1 MSSSKLIRRGGPAA
15 LLGGLLFVV
24 YAAGFSLVAAYN
36 PALEDSSVGHAIYH
50 VFNVPPNALM
60 FIGIIGLYLY
70 LRQSSGRFGIMGK
83 IGFYICAVVFAL
95 TAIGGLAIIASETM
109 LGGAGVEVLDAIHPM
124 VLLLML
130 GSILF
135 GIGVLRSGAM
145 ARGGALMLVV
155 VPVLMIA
162 SLFVLGG
169 PQWAFIGGMALFG
182 LGWAWLGYDLWSHQN
197 EEEVAR
203 NRLAVG

>member
-1 MSSSKLIRRGGPAA
+1 MSSSNLIRYGGPAA

-24 YAAGFSLVAAYN
+24 YAVGFSLVVAYN
-36 PALEDSSVGHAIYH
+36 PSLEDSAAGHAIYH

-70 LRQSSGRFGIMGK
+70 LRQSSSARFGIVGK

-95 TAIGGLAIIASETM
+95 TAIGGLGIIASESM
-109 LGGAGVEVLDAIHPM
+109 LGGAGVAVLDVLHPM

-182 LGWAWLGYDLWSHQN
+182 LGWAWLGYDLWSHQK
-197 EEEVAR
+197 EEIVR
-203 NRLAVG
+203 DRLAVG

>member
-1 MSSSKLIRRGGPAA
+1 MSSSNLIRGGGPAA

-24 YAAGFSLVAAYN
+24 YAVGISLVTAYN
-36 PALEDSSVGHAIYH
+36 PALKESSAGHAIYH
-50 VFNVPPNALM
+50 LFNAPPNALM
-60 FIGIIGLYLY
+60 FIGIVALYLF
-70 LRQSSGRFGIMGK
+70 LRRSDRFGLLGK

-95 TAIGGLAIIASETM
+95 EAIGGLAIIASETM
-109 LGGAGVEVLDAIHPM
+109 MGGAGVAMLDAVHPM

-130 GSILF
+130 GSVLF

-145 ARGGALMLVV
+145 ARGAALMLVV

-162 SLFVLGG
+162 SLFGLGG

-182 LGWAWLGYDLWSHQN
+182 LGWAWLGYDLWSRQKV
-197 EEEVAR
+197 EIVRDRPA
-203 NRLAVG
+203 AG